1 VGRIFHPKNALP
13 CVGLVVLGGCL
24 TLIMMPDRDES
35 RKPSPVPDSS
45 AGPHWLPRLEV
56 LPMPTVVVDPGHGGK
71 DEGTKWRGVSE
82 KDMTLDV
89 ALRVERLLKSV
100 GFPTV
105 MTRRENV
112 YVSLE
117 ERARIANQLN
127 DALFVSIHF
136 NSDPTGA
143 STGIETFYA
152 RQKAPPDSEWTWVGF
167 FNHAEPVQNDTSEVL
182 AGTVQAALDAR
193 TQTKNRG
200 IHSCNFYVVHH
211 TRCPAILVEGGFLS
225 NVFEAQ
231 LLAYDQYRET
241 LAQGIVEGVMAYQ
254 KMRVQP
260 GGVKPVKLAEL
271 EMR

>member
-1 VGRIFHPKNALP
+1 MVHPRHALP

-24 TLIMMPDRDES
+24 TLIMMPDRTDLPRPPAPE
-35 RKPSPVPDSS
+35 PVAPT
-45 AGPHWLPRLEV
+45 GRWLPRLEV
-56 LPMPTVVVDPGHGGK
+56 LPMPTVVVDPGHGGN
-71 DEGTKWRGVSE
+71 DDGTKWRGVSE

-105 MTRRENV
+105 LTRRENV

-117 ERARIANQLN
+117 ERARIANQLS

-136 NSDPTGA
+136 NSDPTGV

-152 RQKAPPDSEWTWVGF
+152 RQKAPPDSDWTWVGF
-167 FNHAEPVQNDTSEVL
+167 FNHSEPVQNDTSEAL
-182 AGTVQAALDAR
+182 AGAVQTSLDAR
-193 TQTKNRG
+193 TKTKNRG

-211 TRCPAILVEGGFLS
+211 TRCPAILVEGGFIS
-225 NVFEAQ
+225 NVFESQ

-241 LAQGIVEGVMAYQ
+241 LAQGIVEGVMTYQ
-254 KMRVQP
+254 RMRTQP
-260 GGVKPVKLAEL
+260 GGVKPLKLAKL
-271 EMR
+271 EVRDEP